1 MNKILVKI
9 EDYKKYTS
17 KYNTDKL
24 SDKYIIYTNSSF
36 PKFVRENINQFFP
49 EWSEKK
55 INEEIFNGTPTEYK
69 IIKSDSNNI
78 LIRFSSK
85 SNTDYRLDLLKEPNN
100 NIWHIAF
107 SLFNSTDDN
116 YHNQTNNN
124 ESIEVFSKLIW
135 ILRDISLNVDEYC
148 IGATGSKKDNIYQ
161 YMMRF
166 ISGWEKRET
175 DQYPLGWAIYFRI

>member
-24 SDKYIIYTNSSF
+24 SDNYIIYTNSSF

-49 EWSEKK
+49 DWSSSF
-55 INEEIFNGTPTEYK
+55 NEEIFNGTPTKYE
-69 IIKSDSNNI
+69 IIKKDLNSV
-78 LIRFSSK
+78 LIKFSTK
-85 SNTDYRLDLLKEPNN
+85 SNVDYRLDLLKESNT

-107 SLFNSTDDN
+107 SLFNSTSNN
-116 YHNQTNNN
+116 YHNQTDKN
-124 ESIEVFSKLIW
+124 ESIEVFSKLVW
-135 ILRDISLNVDEYC
+135 ILRDISLDVDEYC

-166 ISGWEKRET
+166 ISGWEKRDT